1 MNRELWL
8 SQIRENVRR
17 HNKRERVVEAFGES
31 SELVD
36 RKEKIARFSRGLET
50 KYRDALEEAQNSSV
64 TIEELS
70 TISFSLNSLAP
81 LSITNTLGLG
91 EGTPLI

>member
-8 SQIRENVRR
+8 SQVRENVMRR
-17 HNKRERVVEAFGES
+17 NKREREVEAFGES

-70 TISFSLNSLAP
+70 YYEFLLKFPCPAKHRKHP
-81 LSITNTLGLG
+81 
-91 EGTPLI
+91 